1 MKQLNK
7 KIFACILLCIIL
19 ISTCSNTIL
28 ALTELSD
35 AYIQKVG
42 QADYHLKYYNE
53 AKGKYTYVICSVVG
67 HYYNG
72 TFYPAYCMN
81 KSLSGVEAGSYNVDI
96 DTILDNDEVWRAV
109 KNGYPY
115 KKAGDLGLSSDF
127 DAFAVTKM
135 AIYCLIGQSDL
146 DNFAADEDDEEAQA
160 MLTALRNLVNIGR
173 NGKETQ
179 KSSLNIVK
187 VGDFTEEGDY
197 YSIKYKAKSSVSI
210 KNYKVNDIS
219 GLLEGTIITDTSGNI
234 KTTFSGN
241 EEFKVRIPKSKLNK
255 DIKGKISVKAESRT
269 YPIFYGKTRIEG
281 TQDYVLT
288 GDSYGSQTAEAE
300 VDVKTNS
307 GKIIVNKIDAETK
320 KSVEGI
326 TFTLMDSNKKV
337 LKTEVTNSEG
347 KVVFSNLY
355 QGNYIIKETKTNDK
369 YELNNKEF
377 NINVEYNK
385 TANVQVENK
394 HTVGNLKIYK
404 VDKDNNGIS
413 LGNIKFELYSKE
425 FDKIIGTYYTD
436 ANGEIK
442 IDNLRTGSYSLI
454 ERNTNKWY
462 NVSENKQIEVK
473 PNATTEVV
481 VENELKKGNVKIE
494 KVDSEDNSIKISN
507 VKFEIFDQNMNKLE
521 EIVTDDNGIAYTSKY
536 AVRDYQKL
544 YIKEKEANKA
554 YKLDTKTYEVS
565 LKEKNTANITITNQ
579 VKKGKI
585 KVVKVDKDNNEVFL
599 DGVEFKIQ
607 NSKGEEVDK
616 IITDSKG
623 EAITKELPLGEEY
636 TVIEAK
642 TKENYALTKDA
653 QKVKLEE
660 EQIQT
665 LKFENEKKKG
675 TIKVVKVDKDNN
687 EIFLDGVEF
696 NVLDS
701 KGKFI
706 ETIVTNEKGE
716 ADSTRLPI
724 DEKYTVVETKTKE
737 TYKLEEVPQIVEL
750 KEDEITTLKFENEKR
765 KGKIKVIK
773 VDKDNNEVFIEGVEF
788 NVQNSRGEVV
798 DTIITN
804 QNGEAESK
812 DLPIDEE
819 YTVVETKTKDNYVLC
834 KETKTVK
841 LEENK
846 ITTLK
851 FENEKKKGKIRIIK
865 VDKDNN
871 EVYLQGVKFDILNS
885 KKEVVDTLVTDEKGQ
900 AESKSLPI
908 DDEYIVVETE
918 TLETY
923 LLAEEQQK
931 VILEE
936 NQISTLEVENEK
948 KKGQIK
954 IIKTSKDDNVGT
966 GEKEGEPLE
975 GVEFEVYD
983 EKNKLIENL
992 KTDSKGTAVSSR
1004 LPLGK
1009 YKVRETKTGEWYIL
1023 DEKYYE
1029 VKIEENN
1036 QIVTLD
1042 LKNESVKP
1050 GIKLEKKGTE
1060 KAQPNEEI
1068 KYEFEIKSTSNCNL
1082 DNFYFIDKIPT
1093 DYIKVSKMETGTY
1106 SNASKYNLYY
1116 KTNMTKDY
1124 VLLMEELSCEE
1135 NSQIDFT
1142 KELAD
1147 NEFVTE
1153 IKYDF
1158 KTVDVGFHAITSP
1171 QIYAKVNENVK
1182 SEDTFVNESFIG
1194 GEFKG
1199 YKVTDESKWKT
1210 MCYKVLPLT
1219 GM

>member
-1 MKQLNK
+1 MNQLNK
-7 KIFACILLCIIL
+7 KMFACILLCIIL

-35 AYIQKVG
+35 AYIQKIG

-53 AKGKYTYVICSVVG
+53 SKGKYTYVVCSVVG

-72 TFYPAYCMN
+72 NFYPAYCLN
-81 KSLSGVEAGSYNVDI
+81 KSLSGVEAGSYNVDVDNI
-96 DTILDNDEVWRAV
+96 MDNDKVWRAV

-115 KKAGDLGLSSDF
+115 KNAGELGLSSDY

-135 AIYCLIGQSDL
+135 AIYCLIGQSNL
-146 DNFAADEDDEEAQA
+146 DNFAADEDDGEAQA
-160 MLTALRNLVNIGR
+160 MLNALRNLVDIGK
-173 NGKETQ
+173 NGKESQ
-179 KSSLNIVK
+179 KNSLKIVK
-187 VGDFTEEGDY
+187 NGNFIEEGNY
-197 YSIKYKAKSSVSI
+197 YSIKYKVQSSVSV
-210 KNYKVNDIS
+210 KNYTVNEIS
-219 GLLEGTIITDTSGNI
+219 GLPEGTLITDTNGNV
-234 KTTFSGN
+234 KTNFSGN
-241 EEFKVRIPKSKLNK
+241 QEFKIKIPKSKLNN
-255 DIKGKISVKAESRT
+255 DIKGKISIKAESRI

-288 GDSYGSQTAEAE
+288 GDSYGAQTAEVE
-300 VDVKTNS
+300 VDIETNS
-307 GKIIVNKIDAETK
+307 GKIVVNKIDMETK
-320 KSVEGI
+320 EPVEGM
-326 TFTLMDSNKKV
+326 TFTLMDSNRKV
-337 LKTEVTNSEG
+337 LKTEVTNVEG

-355 QGNYIIKETKTNDK
+355 QGNYIIKETKTNDN
-369 YELNNKEF
+369 YEPNNKEF
-377 NINVEYNK
+377 NVNVEYNK

-425 FDKIIGTYYTD
+425 FDKIIGTYFTD

-454 ERNTNKWY
+454 EKNTNKWY
-462 NVSENKQIEVK
+462 NVSENKQIDVK
-473 PNATTEVV
+473 PNTTTEVV
-481 VENELKKGNVKIE
+481 VENELKKGNIKVE
-494 KVDSEDNSIKISN
+494 KVDSENNSIKIPN

-521 EIVTDDNGIAYTSKY
+521 EIITDKNGIAVTSKY

-554 YKLDTKTYEVS
+554 YKLDTKIYEII
-565 LKEKNTANITITNQ
+565 LKENDTANITIANQ

-585 KVVKVDKDNNEVFL
+585 KIVKVDKENNEVFL
-599 DGVEFKIQ
+599 EGVEFKIQ

-623 EAITKELPLGEEY
+623 EATTKELPLGEEY
-636 TVIEAK
+636 TVIETK
-642 TKENYALTKDA
+642 TKENYELTKDV

-675 TIKVVKVDKDNN
+675 KIKVIKVDKDNN
-687 EIFLDGVEF
+687 DIHLEGVEF
-696 NVLDS
+696 NILNS
-701 KGKFI
+701 KGDLV
-706 ETIVTNEKGE
+706 ESIVTNEKGE
-716 ADSTRLPI
+716 VESGRLPI
-724 DEKYTVVETKTKE
+724 DEEYTVVETKTKE
-737 TYKLEEVPQIVEL
+737 NYKLEQVPQIVKLRE
-750 KEDEITTLKFENEKR
+750 KEITILKFENEKR

-773 VDKDNNEVFIEGVEF
+773 VDKDNNEVFLEGVEF
-788 NVQNSRGEVV
+788 NVQNSKGEIV

-804 QNGEAESK
+804 ANGEAESK

-819 YTVVETKTKDNYVLC
+819 YVVAETRTRDNYVLSN
-834 KETKTVK
+834 EEKTAK
-841 LEENK
+841 LEENE
-846 ITTLK
+846 ILTLK
-851 FENEKKKGKIRIIK
+851 FENEKKKGKIKIIK
-865 VDKDNN
+865 MDKDDNKVLL
-871 EVYLQGVKFDILNS
+871 EGIKFDILNS
-885 KKEVVDTLVTDEKGQ
+885 KEEIVETVVTNKDGE
-900 AESKSLPI
+900 AETKKLPI
-908 DDEYIVVETE
+908 DDEYTVVETE
-918 TLETY
+918 TLQKY
-923 LLAEEQQK
+923 LLSEESQK

-936 NQISTLEVENEK
+936 NQISILKFENEK

-954 IIKTSKDDNVGT
+954 IIKTSKDDNVST
-966 GEKEGEPLE
+966 GEKEGTPLE

-992 KTDSKGTAVSSR
+992 KTDSSGTAISSR

-1009 YKVRETKTGEWYIL
+1009 YKVKEIKTGEWYIL
-1023 DEKYYE
+1023 DEKYYD
-1029 VKIEENN
+1029 VKIEKDN
-1036 QIVTLD
+1036 QIAILS

-1050 GIKLEKKGTE
+1050 EVELEKKGPE

-1068 KYEFEIKSTSNCNL
+1068 KYEFVIKSTSNTKL

-1093 DYIKVSKMETGTY
+1093 DYIKVSKMETGTF

-1116 KTNMTKDY
+1116 KTNMTKEY
-1124 VLLMEELSCEE
+1124 VLLMEELSCDE
-1135 NSQIDFT
+1135 NNRIDFT
-1142 KELAD
+1142 NELAD

-1153 IKYDF
+1153 IKYEF
-1158 KTVDVGFHAITSP
+1158 KTVYAGFQAITSP
-1171 QIYAKVNENVK
+1171 QIFAKVNENVK
-1182 SEDTFVNESFIG
+1182 SEDTFINESFIG
-1194 GEFKG
+1194 GEYKG

-1210 MCYKVLPLT
+1210 MCYKILPLT